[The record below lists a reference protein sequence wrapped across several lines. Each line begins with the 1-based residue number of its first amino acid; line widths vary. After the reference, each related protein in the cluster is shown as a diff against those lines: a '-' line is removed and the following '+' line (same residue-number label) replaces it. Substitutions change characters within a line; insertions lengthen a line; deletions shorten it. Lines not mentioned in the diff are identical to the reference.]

1 MVLLIRSFR
10 LIVGRKVPNGNI
22 TRLKCLVTEFSI
34 RIEWESTFSA
44 SVEKFQA
51 DVQGLTLVEEIM
63 S

>member
-22 TRLKCLVTEFSI
+22 TGLKCLVNEFSI
-34 RIEWESTFSA
+34 RIERESTFSA

-51 DVQGLTLVEEIM
+51 DVQGLTFVEEIM